1 MMSSEKKSG
10 CILFLI
16 AVLLCPVIIMF
27 HGWVIKEIYEH
38 TLLPC
43 FPILPK
49 LDLLFFVGIVLVH
62 SVFFSAQTTRIS
74 ETLQE
79 VKRGRRGIVFLESAI
94 KTIAEKFDVDIHGS
108 GPEVEK
114 EPTLAE
120 SFAQVLS
127 KECSVMLTELAYVAM
142 AWGFAAILL

>member
-1 MMSSEKKSG
+1 MTENKKG
-10 CILFLI
+10 CLLFLL
-16 AVLLCPVIIMF
+16 ALVLCPFLIMF
-27 HGWVIKEIYEH
+27 HAWVLKEIYEL
-38 TLLPC
+38 TFLPC

-49 LDLLFFVGIVLVH
+49 LDLLFFIGIVLIH
-62 SVFFSAQTTRIS
+62 GVFFSAQTTRIS

-79 VKRGRRGIVFLESAI
+79 VKRGRRGIVFLETAI
-94 KTIAEKFDVDIHGS
+94 KTVAEKLDVSIYGS

-120 SFAQVLS
+120 SLAHVIS
-127 KECSVMLTELAYVAM
+127 KECSTMLTELLYVAM